1 MHLRIPPPIVTLIG
15 ILLIFLSKDYI
26 LILYLH
32 PHLQN
37 TLSFLFLIFG
47 FIIIFLATKEFK
59 KSETTINPMKPETS
73 TSLVTSGIFNYSR
86 NPMYLGLTS
95 ILLASCFYFS
105 SLLGIIVYIPLFIHY
120 ITVFQ
125 IIPEEETMKGIFKDE
140 YSDYFSKVRRWI

>member
-1 MHLRIPPPIVTLIG
+1 MHLKIPPPIVALIG

-37 TLSFLFLIFG
+37 TLSLLFLIFG
-47 FIIIFLATKEFK
+47 FVIIFLATKEFK
-59 KSETTINPMKPETS
+59 KSETTVNPMKPETS
-73 TSLVTSGIFNYSR
+73 TRLVTSGVFKYTR
-86 NPMYLGLTS
+86 NPMYLGLAS

-105 SLLGIIVYIPLFIHY
+105 SLLGIIVYVPLFIFY

-125 IIPEEETMKGIFKDE
+125 IIPEEESMKTIFNDE
-140 YSDYFSKVRRWI
+140 YLDYCSKVRRWF

>member
-1 MHLRIPPPIVTLIG
+1 MHLRIPPPIVALIG

-37 TLSFLFLIFG
+37 TLSILFLIIG
-47 FIIIFLATKEFK
+47 FVIIFSATKEFK
-59 KSETTINPMKPETS
+59 KSETTVNPMKPETS
-73 TSLVTSGIFNYSR
+73 TSLVTSGIFKYTR
-86 NPMYLGLTS
+86 NPMYVGLTS

-105 SLLGIIVYIPLFIHY
+105 SLLGIIVYVPLFILY

-125 IIPEEETMKGIFKDE
+125 IIPEEETMKGLFNDE
-140 YSDYFSKVRRWI
+140 YFNYCSKVRRWI